1 MATSTI
7 DLSSGLVP
15 KQGSPTAAG
24 IDLSAGLVPRDGGA
38 SGSWD
43 SSPTTV
49 GSVVSDVGA
58 GIAKGAGQTV
68 NTVSKL
74 LNKIPVVGETLAPS
88 QGVSAAENMETP
100 TNTAQKVGVGIEGLG
115 EFLLGDEALK
125 GLSLGDKLL
134 SAGKLAKTIEGSP
147 LLSKAVEIGMNAL
160 RTGTV
165 GAGQALAHGASAG
178 EAATTGA
185 VAAGV
190 GGVLETG
197 VQAVKALAPG
207 AKVIAGTEIPVR
219 ASEGSRVASAAE
231 FGADSKALQKFDAEQ
246 TQPAARSALGDI
258 AGKTAV
264 RAAEDT
270 VNPLSMSAND
280 FAKISSDIPA
290 SVSNFG
296 DAANSIRAASK
307 PVFQKLDQLSSGEFT
322 KAQQL
327 ERLGRRADD
336 FEAVQKGRDTQQQI
350 LENYKD
356 QFSGPELQ
364 QAKANWR
371 QSSALDSFQ
380 DSIDK
385 STHPTPLELYKEGQ
399 PDPGYFNGKQ
409 LRERILDL
417 TQSGELQAAL
427 KDPKHV
433 QDIQDLGRLLE
444 NGNNVRKVSDITK
457 GLAAVGQGATAILS
471 GHPAGAAAIAG
482 EFAVSKAMGWVMTQ
496 PKAAALLVKGL
507 RSSLSSGAIV
517 TALKSAQTTSEQ

>member
-1 MATSTI
+1 MPTPTI
-7 DLSSGLVP
+7 DLSAGLVP
-15 KQGSPTAAG
+15 KQGGLPAAG
-24 IDLSAGLVPRDGGA
+24 IDLSAGMIPKSRGV
-38 SGSWD
+38 SGSRD
-43 SSPTTV
+43 SPSTTV
-49 GSVVSDVGA
+49 SDVVSDVGA
-58 GIAKGAGQTV
+58 GFAKGAGQTV

-88 QGVSAAENMETP
+88 QGVSAAETLETP
-100 TNTAQKVGVGIEGLG
+100 TNTAQTVGVGIEGLG

-165 GAGQALAHGASAG
+165 GTVQGLAHGDSVR
-178 EAATTGA
+178 EAATTGG

-190 GGVLETG
+190 GGALETG
-197 VQAVKALAPG
+197 AQVVKALAPG
-207 AKVIAGTEIPVR
+207 VKVIAGTEIPIR
-219 ASEGSRVASAAE
+219 ASETSRVSSAAE
-231 FGADSKALQKFDAEQ
+231 FGADSKALQKFDVGQ
-246 TQPAARSALGDI
+246 TQPAARKALGEV

-264 RAAEDT
+264 RAAQDT

-280 FAKISSDIPA
+280 SAKISADIPA

-296 DAANSIRAASK
+296 DAADSIRASSK

-350 LENYKD
+350 LEKYKD

-371 QSSALDSFQ
+371 QSSALDSLQ

-385 STHPTPLELYKEGQ
+385 STHPTPPELYKEGQ
-399 PDPGYFNGKQ
+399 PDPGYINGKQ

-417 TQSGELQAAL
+417 TQSGELQTAL

-433 QDIQDLGRLLE
+433 QDIQDLGKLLE
-444 NGNNVRKVSDITK
+444 NGNNIRKVSDITK
-457 GLAAVGQGATAILS
+457 GLLAVGQGATAILA
-471 GHPAGAAAIAG
+471 GHPAGAAAIAT
-482 EFAVSKAMGWVMTQ
+482 EY
-496 PKAAALLVKGL
+496 AAAKTMGQVLTSAKFSNLLVKGL
-507 RSSLSSGAIV
+507 RSGLAPGVIV
-517 TALKSAQTTSEQ
+517 KALKGLQGD